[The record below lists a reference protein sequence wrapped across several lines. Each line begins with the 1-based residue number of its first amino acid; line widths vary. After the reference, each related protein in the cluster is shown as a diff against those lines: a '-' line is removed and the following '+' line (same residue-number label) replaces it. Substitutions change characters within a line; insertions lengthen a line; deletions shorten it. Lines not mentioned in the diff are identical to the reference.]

1 MELFSLRCLTLFSL
15 LIVQCITLSIFLSR
29 SHGVSPQVGV
39 IGEVHCELLI
49 TYRKG
54 SNLYL
59 QETAVSQSWCL
70 ATEDALLTLCSL
82 AESAPEYVSFQSL
95 YPRVQTAQGCW
106 LAQCIPISV
115 KWRSQFSKV

>member
-1 MELFSLRCLTLFSL
+1 MELFSLCCLTLFSL

-59 QETAVSQSWCL
+59 RETAVSQS
-70 ATEDALLTLCSL
+70 
-82 AESAPEYVSFQSL
+82 
-95 YPRVQTAQGCW
+95 
-106 LAQCIPISV
+106 
-115 KWRSQFSKV
+115 